1 MALTGDWRHTGAVT
15 WGSFSYAF
23 GPLLAV
29 AGVGL
34 LVLILRWAYK
44 PGGSLVQRPVRP
56 SSVDNYGMLVP
67 VAHPVNYAEGEMLR
81 ASLEQANIRA
91 TLAFTVE
98 GPRVMVWPEDEAIA
112 RATLKARPAR

>member
-1 MALTGDWRHTGAVT
+1 MT

-23 GPLLAV
+23 GPVLGV
-29 AGVGL
+29 IGVGV

-44 PGGSLVQRPVRP
+44 PGASLVEKPVRP
-56 SSVDNYGMLVP
+56 SSTDNYGMLVP
-67 VAHPVNYAEGEMLR
+67 VAHPVNYADGEVLR
-81 ASLEQANIRA
+81 RTLEDANIKA

-98 GPRVMVWPEDEAIA
+98 GPRVMVFPRDEAIA